1 MCICSI
7 DQRRKERERDEVMTE
22 REHNKRDKDNLPE
35 EIDERERGEIKFID
49 GCEKNRRKRE
59 RQWV

>member
-1 MCICSI
+1 
-7 DQRRKERERDEVMTE
+7 MTA